1 MKMDKVEARVSLR
14 FPSPWGSDN
23 FHGTFPETRRPWA
36 RSATDV

>member
-1 MKMDKVEARVSLR
+1 MKMDKVEARVALR

-23 FHGTFPETRRPWA
+23 FHGTFSETRRPWA